1 MTFAETGVLFA
12 QAGGGGGGNAA
23 DGAAGAGM
31 AIGMMACYAVVLAAA
46 ITMHV
51 LFALNVVRTLK
62 LCDPRNRTMEPNQVW
77 LNFIPLF
84 NIVWIFITIVRVAE
98 TLEAEFRDRGLRA
111 EGDFGKTNGLV
122 AIIAAL
128 VACSPVALIFY
139 IIYWVKMAGYR
150 KQLEENGGSDRRD
163 DEEED
168 RPSRRGRN
176 DDEEEDRPSRRG
188 DKDRDEE
195 DRPSRR
201 GKKDRD
207 EDDGEDEDER
217 PSRRRKD

>member
-23 DGAAGAGM
+23 DAAAGAGM
-31 AIGMMACYAVVLAAA
+31 AIGMMVCYAVVLAAA

-77 LNFIPLF
+77 LNFIPVF
-84 NIVWIFITIVRVAE
+84 NIVWIFITILRVAE

-122 AIIAAL
+122 AIIAAM

-168 RPSRRGRN
+168 RPSRRGN
-176 DDEEEDRPSRRG
+176 
-188 DKDRDEE
+188 KDRDEE

-201 GKKDRD
+201 GNKDRD